1 MKRSSSVFFLILFA
15 VSGFISSCG
24 LSQDRKAE
32 MVKILE
38 IREDLLNK
46 GDVRSLEV
54 LMTEDFPDKKEYLDQ
69 MTYRYQ
75 YFLKFSYDMN
85 TIDILSSSV
94 LGNRA
99 HLMLSYDLSFRNPD
113 DVAETFWLDRK
124 EDVIMVK
131 EKIGWKIADIKEMK
145 NTGRK
150 IDPQTVHDIF
160 FALDTRKTALN
171 NGDNELFSTVIWEK
185 YPDREKLVDNFKK
198 NASAFINVNYGLKS
212 RRFQY
217 VSPSMDEARVIQ
229 YFDLVFNIKGLDSVE
244 KIEDQSELISLKK
257 MPDNTWKI
265 TDGLK

>member
-1 MKRSSSVFFLILFA
+1 MKKSRSVLLLLFFPVA
-15 VSGFISSCG
+15 VLISSCD
-24 LSQDRKAE
+24 LSQNQKAE
-32 MVKILE
+32 VVKILE

-46 GDVRSLEV
+46 GDIKSFEI
-54 LMTEDFPDKKEYLDQ
+54 LMTEDFPDKKKYVDQ
-69 MTYRYQ
+69 LTYQYQ
-75 YFLKFSYDMN
+75 YFLRLAYDMN
-85 TIDILSSSV
+85 TIDILSSSI

-99 HLMLSYDLSFRNPD
+99 HLMLSYDISFRNPD

-131 EKIGWKIADIKEMK
+131 EKIGWKIADIKDMK
-145 NTGRK
+145 DTGRK
-150 IDPQTVHDIF
+150 IDPQTVHGIF

-171 NGDNELFSTVIWEK
+171 NGDHELFQTVLSEN
-185 YPDREKLVDNFKK
+185 YPEREKLVDNFKK
-198 NASAFINVNYGLKS
+198 NASAFINVNYGLKN

-229 YFDLVFNIKGLDSVE
+229 YFDLVFNIKGLDEAE

-257 MPDNTWKI
+257 MPDSTWKI

>member
-1 MKRSSSVFFLILFA
+1 MQNRCSVLFLFFFLTSIL
-15 VSGFISSCG
+15 VSSCD
-24 LSQDRKAE
+24 LSQNQKAE
-32 MVKILE
+32 VVKILE

-46 GDVRSLEV
+46 GDIKSLEI
-54 LMTEDFPDKKEYLDQ
+54 LMTTDFPDKKKYFDQ
-69 MTYRYQ
+69 LTYQHQ
-75 YFLKFSYDMN
+75 YFFKLSYDMN
-85 TIDILSSSV
+85 TIEILSSSI
-94 LGNRA
+94 LGRRV
-99 HLMLSYDLSFRNPD
+99 HIMVGYDISYKSPD

-124 EDVIMVK
+124 EDVIMVR
-131 EKIGWKIADIKEMK
+131 EKIGWKIADIREMK

-171 NGDNELFSTVIWEK
+171 NGDHELFSTVIWEK

-198 NASAFINVNYGLKS
+198 NASAFINVNYGLKN
-212 RRFQY
+212 RKFQY

-229 YFDLVFNIKGLDSVE
+229 YFDLVFNIKGLDEAE

>member
-1 MKRSSSVFFLILFA
+1 MQNRCSAIILFFSLIA
-15 VSGFISSCG
+15 GIFSSCN
-24 LSQDRKAE
+24 LSQDQKANI
-32 MVKILE
+32 VKILE
-38 IREDLLNK
+38 IRESLVNS
-46 GDVRSLEV
+46 GDVKSLEV

-171 NGDNELFSTVIWEK
+171 NGDHELFSTIIWEK

-198 NASAFINVNYGLKS
+198 NASAFINVNYGLKN
-212 RRFQY
+212 RKFQY

-229 YFDLVFNIKGLDSVE
+229 YFDLVFNIKGFDAAE

>member
-1 MKRSSSVFFLILFA
+1 MQNRCSAIILFFSLIA
-15 VSGFISSCG
+15 GIFSSCN
-24 LSQDRKAE
+24 LSQDQKANI
-32 MVKILE
+32 VKILE
-38 IREDLLNK
+38 IRESLVNS
-46 GDVRSLEV
+46 GDVKSLEV

-185 YPDREKLVDNFKK
+185 YPDREKLVD
-198 NASAFINVNYGLKS
+198 
-212 RRFQY
+212 
-217 VSPSMDEARVIQ
+217 
-229 YFDLVFNIKGLDSVE
+229 
-244 KIEDQSELISLKK
+244 
-257 MPDNTWKI
+257 
-265 TDGLK
+265 